1 MEETWR
7 WWQFRQ
13 NKLDYYF
20 FRKLSSKKTCEID
33 ELDCQIANLKVQNGK
48 QGIAL
53 NFITETLETKDK
65 AILKVIEIKSDIMI
79 VHRTYLD
86 YIQKK
91 TAIRI
96 SIENCLCSGID
107 KMGHIDAE
115 FSAEKMYIEDIQIY
129 SECGCGSILMQE
141 LIDEAKHLG
150 IKTIIGDLSIVDLD
164 DHKER
169 LLHFYKKFNF
179 EIIYTN
185 SHSRK
190 HPEKSVR
197 LEL

>member
-1 MEETWR
+1 MEEKWR

-115 FSAEKMYIEDIQIY
+115 FLAEKMYIEGFSNKEKDANG
-129 SECGCGSILMQE
+129 SELVC
-141 LIDEAKHLG
+141 
-150 IKTIIGDLSIVDLD
+150 
-164 DHKER
+164 
-169 LLHFYKKFNF
+169 
-179 EIIYTN
+179 
-185 SHSRK
+185 
-190 HPEKSVR
+190 
-197 LEL
+197 